1 MIFSQSNICHFNVTI
16 MHLSLAGTIIQNF
29 IGEKNVSK
37 RDSYYHCYAHDHDQK
52 SILPTKCHRAQHDIF
67 MTDSKFLVS
76 CKLKSILKY
85 PRDAFKKK

>member
-1 MIFSQSNICHFNVTI
+1 
-16 MHLSLAGTIIQNF
+16 MHLSLAGTIILYLIG
-29 IGEKNVSK
+29 IGEKFVSK
-37 RDSYYHCYAHDHDQK
+37 RDSYHHCYAHDHDHDQK

-76 CKLKSILKY
+76 CKLKNILKY